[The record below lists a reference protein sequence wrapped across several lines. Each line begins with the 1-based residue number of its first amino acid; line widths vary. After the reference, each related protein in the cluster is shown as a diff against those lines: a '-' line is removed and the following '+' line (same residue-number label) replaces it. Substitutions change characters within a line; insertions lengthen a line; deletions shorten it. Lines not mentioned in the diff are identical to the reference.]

1 MINSII
7 ESISITLNAE
17 FGDKYKIHREE
28 KRQGLKEPCFFI
40 QCLNPTEELFFW
52 KRYFRRNQFCIQYFP
67 EEEYHRNQECH
78 AVGERLFSC
87 LEYLDVDGDPVMG
100 TEMKY
105 EITDGLLHFFVN
117 YDMIVYKVAPAAVEM
132 GEIEITGTAE
142 RRCNGKEKEP

>member
-52 KRYFRRNQFCIQYFP
+52 KRYFRKNQFCIQYFP
-67 EEEYHRNQECH
+67 ENKLHGKEECY

-87 LEYLDVDGDPVMG
+87 LEYLDVGGDLVMG
-100 TEMKY
+100 TKRKY
-105 EITDGLLHFFVN
+105 EVVDGILHFFVN
-117 YDMIVYKVAPAAVEM
+117 YDLFVYKVA
-132 GEIEITGTAE
+132 
-142 RRCNGKEKEP
+142 EPVPFMEEVSSETHVKG

>member
-17 FGDKYKIHREE
+17 SGDKYKIHREE

-52 KRYFRRNQFCIQYFP
+52 KRYFRKNQFCIQYFP
-67 EEEYHRNQECH
+67 ENKLHGKEECY

-87 LEYLDVDGDPVMG
+87 LEYLDVGGDLVMG
-100 TEMKY
+100 TKRKY
-105 EITDGLLHFFVN
+105 EVVDGILHFFVN
-117 YDMIVYKVAPAAVEM
+117 YDLFVYKVA
-132 GEIEITGTAE
+132 
-142 RRCNGKEKEP
+142 EPVPFMEEVSSETHVKG

>member
-52 KRYFRRNQFCIQYFP
+52 KRYFRKNQFCIQYFP
-67 EEEYHRNQECH
+67 ENKLHGKEECY

-87 LEYLDVDGDPVMG
+87 LEYLDVGGDLVRG
-100 TEMKY
+100 TKRKY
-105 EITDGLLHFFVN
+105 EVVDGILHFFVN
-117 YDMIVYKVAPAAVEM
+117 YDLFVYKVA
-132 GEIEITGTAE
+132 
-142 RRCNGKEKEP
+142 EPVPFMEEVSSETHVKG